1 MSLAGIR
8 YLPLVII
15 LPAVVCMTGCGY
27 RWTASLDGG
36 ATRSV
41 RLETV
46 ENRLFPHRPGM
57 EYELTR
63 RLKDEI
69 ATDRR
74 LELTDG
80 TAAEVQLRVSLIRFT
95 EPTIVVDL
103 DTGDPAEI
111 LMSVAA
117 RVDATGPS
125 VPGGRTRRTV
135 TVSISYTPG
144 LGDTREDGLARLWRE
159 LSRDILDVAA
169 DTEWAASDRTSR

>member
-1 MSLAGIR
+1 MYRPAWPLFVLICLPMLVSLA
-8 YLPLVII
+8 
-15 LPAVVCMTGCGY
+15 GCGY
-27 RWTASLDGG
+27 RWTAALDGS
-36 ATRSV
+36 ATRTV

-74 LELTDG
+74 LELTEG
-80 TAAEVQLRVSLIRFT
+80 QAEIRLRVSLVRFT
-95 EPTIVVDL
+95 EPTMVLDL
-103 DTGDPAEI
+103 ETGDPAEI
-111 LMSVAA
+111 MLSAA
-117 RVDATGPS
+117 ADIDATGGS
-125 VPGGRTRRTV
+125 IPGGRRKRLV
-135 TVSISYTPG
+135 NVSITYTPG

-169 DTEWAASDRTSR
+169 DTEWAN